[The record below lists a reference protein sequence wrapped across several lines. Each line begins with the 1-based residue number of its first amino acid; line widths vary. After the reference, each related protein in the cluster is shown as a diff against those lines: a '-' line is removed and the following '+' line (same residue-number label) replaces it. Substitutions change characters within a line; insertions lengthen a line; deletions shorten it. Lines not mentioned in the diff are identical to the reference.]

1 MLFLI
6 ENGPLLQEKVIFVLQ
21 IEMKIEDKIIF
32 VMAGNSTTINAR
44 NISCFVKVIGGT
56 RVVQA

>member
-6 ENGPLLQEKVIFVLQ
+6 ENVPLLQEKVIFVLQ

-44 NISCFVKVIGGT
+44 NTSCFVKVIGDT
-56 RVVQA
+56 ITVQT